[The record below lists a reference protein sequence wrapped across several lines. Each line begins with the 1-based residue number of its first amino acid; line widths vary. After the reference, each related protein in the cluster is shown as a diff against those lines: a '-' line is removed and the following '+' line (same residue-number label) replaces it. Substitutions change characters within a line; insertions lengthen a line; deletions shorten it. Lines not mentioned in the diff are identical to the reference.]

1 MLVHAWGEE
10 EGEEGVVYVPN
21 GRVSHTA
28 EPRNVVR
35 VFAVPWFELLSAMA
49 FDGPASST
57 DTTFDGTIDK

>member
-1 MLVHAWGEE
+1 MRE
-10 EGEEGVVYVPN
+10 YVPN

>member
-1 MLVHAWGEE
+1 MLGERRRE
-10 EGEEGVVYVPN
+10 RREYVPN